1 MHAYMGDVDVL
12 TGTCHA
18 MAYDVMSC
26 SGMAW
31 IGMGAGS
38 TEALGGKE
46 GSQAVE
52 RGSGERE
59 RERKREKG

>member
-12 TGTCHA
+12 TGACH
-18 MAYDVMSC
+18 VMSC
-26 SGMAW
+26 NGMAW

-59 RERKREKG
+59 RERERKAEAGYGG

>member
-12 TGTCHA
+12 TGTCH
-18 MAYDVMSC
+18 VMSC
-26 SGMAW
+26 NGIAW
-31 IGMGAGS
+31 IGMDAGP
-38 TEALGGKE
+38 TEALGGKD

-52 RGSGERE
+52 REGVGRE